1 VNKCPRGENFEE
13 VIEFFPVGVNEVVT
27 VGLDV
32 ICQCGCDENNQ
43 TVNIYIEL
51 KYL

>member
-1 VNKCPRGENFEE
+1 MQVNKCPKGNNFEE

-32 ICQCGCDENNQ
+32 ICQCGCDET
-43 TVNIYIEL
+43 TVQSL
-51 KYL
+51 LTLSF